1 MDCAVVECSSQSLI
15 HSVKPTA
22 SPAIVRAQSEAR
34 EKHSSGGCPPNSLIQ
49 CKRFCDFLGL
59 LASSKK
65 GPLFSLH
72 TAAAG
77 TRNKGQAQQLFCAD
91 SKEKGVLICTVWLLI
106 SSPSNLSD
114 GGWSALHWGEG
125 NGGTLP
131 SLEPSRNE
139 NHSRVGNEVT
149 ITLKAERS
157 DTLGMLAR

>member
-1 MDCAVVECSSQSLI
+1 M
-15 HSVKPTA
+15 
-22 SPAIVRAQSEAR
+22 
-34 EKHSSGGCPPNSLIQ
+34 
-49 CKRFCDFLGL
+49 
-59 LASSKK
+59 
-65 GPLFSLH
+65 
-72 TAAAG
+72 
-77 TRNKGQAQQLFCAD
+77 
-91 SKEKGVLICTVWLLI
+91 LICTVWLLI